1 MSSPDRN
8 QLSFDEE
15 HGRNEE
21 SQLNRELPSD
31 SYQTRGNLASIL
43 NPILA
48 QDDTS
53 DDFNYL
59 QNIGNWD
66 TVEEMNVQRRE
77 ERENIDKEVALRA
90 AHITSE
96 QLKTEISQI
105 FSKIEK
111 STGVKRTRV
120 SQSIRDEA
128 YQNIRKKIRLMV
140 TTEFDLRF

>member
-1 MSSPDRN
+1 M
-8 QLSFDEE
+8 
-15 HGRNEE
+15 
-21 SQLNRELPSD
+21 
-31 SYQTRGNLASIL
+31 
-43 NPILA
+43 A
-48 QDDTS
+48 QDDTG
-53 DDFNYL
+53 DDFTYI
-59 QNIGNWD
+59 QDIGNWD
-66 TVEEMNVQRRE
+66 IVEEMNVQRRE

-90 AHITSE
+90 ANITSE

-140 TTEFDLRF
+140 TTEFDLRFLQNNANSEQLGETLASQLNPTDLLDALSSAPIFLN

>member
-1 MSSPDRN
+1 MEEDEPLENSNSDDDSDEELPALAVEQPSPELEDPEIMSSTDTN

-15 HGRNEE
+15 HGRNQE

-31 SYQTRGNLASIL
+31 SYQIRGNLASIV

-48 QDDTS
+48 QDDTG
-53 DDFNYL
+53 DDFNYI

-96 QLKTEISQI
+96 Q
-105 FSKIEK
+105 
-111 STGVKRTRV
+111 
-120 SQSIRDEA
+120 
-128 YQNIRKKIRLMV
+128 
-140 TTEFDLRF
+140 